1 MVEEFGK
8 VFILFKDFFEVALE
22 LLELVGLLLPDV
34 LLVPVLIQMARGVGV
49 NRFKL
54 FSALL
59 LVLQFG
65 LLLLLPL
72 TKPGL
77 SSTFPLILVSA
88 LIVKLC
94 AVILVVSNCGLQ
106 FDSPRVWILRLNPC
120 LKSCKLLISQL
131 LHLW

>member
-1 MVEEFGK
+1 M
-8 VFILFKDFFEVALE
+8 FILFKDFFEVALE

-77 SSTFPLILVSA
+77 SSTLPLILVSA
-88 LIVKLC
+88 LIIKLC
-94 AVILVVSNCGLQ
+94 AVILVVSNCSFQ
-106 FDSPRVWILRLNPC
+106 FDSPWVGILRLNPC